1 MFVCRAAELG
11 SSLLQGVGV
20 QRVYSGFRG
29 DGAVLEK
36 RNHTSQSLCWTLGT
50 LSLLF
55 ASQHHCEQDG
65 PVQNLFATAAPPS
78 ASPYSFLSLG
88 QSRAWGRS
96 QPPGQELRSM
106 GRTETKSPPGQ
117 QRGGEEQPLSPL
129 PHRLRSSPGFWDHI
143 SILGCRPPLM
153 GTKEGGGTAAA
164 TRGLRGSLRHLPLPG
179 TRPLPGPRRPPPFRG
194 AGPGGAESD
203 RIGSSWIGSGWLG
216 SDRVGSEQVRSSGG
230 TGAARGR

>member
-20 QRVYSGFRG
+20 QRVYTGFRG

-36 RNHTSQSLCWTLGT
+36 RNHTLQSLCWTLGT

-117 QRGGEEQPLSPL
+117 QRGGEEQPFSPS

-143 SILGCRPPLM
+143 STLGCRPPLM
-153 GTKEGGGTAAA
+153 GTKEGGGTQRQRPEGCGAPSA
-164 TRGLRGSLRHLPLPG
+164 TSRCRGPARCRGRAGLRPS
-179 TRPLPGPRRPPPFRG
+179 
-194 AGPGGAESD
+194 AGLDRAGLN

-216 SDRVGSEQVRSSGG
+216 SDRIGSEQVRSSGG
-230 TGAARGR
+230 AGAARGR